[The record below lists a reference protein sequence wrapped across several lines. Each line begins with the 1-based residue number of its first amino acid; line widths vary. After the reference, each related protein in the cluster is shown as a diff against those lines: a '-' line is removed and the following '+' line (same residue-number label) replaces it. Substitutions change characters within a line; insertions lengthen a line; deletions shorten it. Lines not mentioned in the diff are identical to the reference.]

1 MAKNNKQMEGS
12 HPTTASAFAETS
24 EAGSQK
30 IPKVS
35 PKSFMAVGPTLHY
48 SHKNVQ
54 RYWLL
59 TLVVFGLACLFFSKI
74 ASGSFWSFDFQ
85 ATTSSK
91 LWRLDRFIMTGVNIF
106 EYPWQILVLGLL
118 MGIFAIVPVL
128 ISQLLSFNYSLP
140 LIVEVFFLAN
150 LPGFA
155 ICLLV
160 SCVAAACRP
169 LRFRSRIAAIALCT
183 APQLFYWGFFGGAK
197 GVEPIQWGFSFAPWV
212 CAWLIGL
219 AIAGL
224 VLGIGHFTRYRPG
237 LVCTFTSVFLF
248 LAILTFEIRIGF
260 DELDYQ
266 LYVAK
271 NNPEYVSEFHDHS
284 ITEALDN
291 TIKDP
296 AVRSILAGFFY
307 PTEAIPLRKEL
318 INEIQVQLS
327 YDRWPGW
334 FIMPDQFKYQE
345 KRRWLNQQY
354 ELFINPPKPWWMPTS
369 LYAEFK
375 KSRSASSRMPIVLYY
390 KALLSEYSP
399 DTKLLGQKEILHFY
413 NDWPHE
419 RSRELWYRLYR
430 DFGDSPESL
439 EARWRIAWHWA
450 GLGMFEQADKLLAEA
465 QTRLS
470 HRLKLEQEQ
479 AEESRFVSPFSAFG
493 GPADSAMTV
502 VKLDELQRKL
512 DQLRNLVG
520 SQNRTDEAG
529 TKKRLAEFV
538 MLNPYT
544 QDYSGRL
551 DELLEQMGD
560 NDPLR
565 DNILLAKTK
574 LVADEQLRAEQLNQL
589 HKKFQNT
596 DGGMQALYEL
606 ARLKISL
613 YQNESKVEQ
622 KKKYL
627 AETRALLTSFIS
639 LYPNSFCT
647 EQAQKNLND
656 LPKVE

>member
-1 MAKNNKQMEGS
+1 MNNKQTEKT
-12 HPTTASAFAETS
+12 PIVAS
-24 EAGSQK
+24 
-30 IPKVS
+30 
-35 PKSFMAVGPTLHY
+35 KSFMAVGPTLHY
-48 SHKNVQ
+48 SHRNVQ
-54 RYWLL
+54 RCWLFAV
-59 TLVVFGLACLFFSKI
+59 VVFGLSCLFFSRI
-74 ASGSFWSFDFQ
+74 VSGSFWSFNFQ
-85 ATTSSK
+85 ALNSSK
-91 LWRLDRFIMTGVNIF
+91 LWRLDRFVLDGVSIF

-128 ISQLLSFNYSLP
+128 ISQLLSFGYSLP
-140 LIVEVFFLAN
+140 LIAEVFFLAN

-155 ICLLV
+155 ICLLI
-160 SCVAAACRP
+160 SCIAAACRP
-169 LRFRSRIAAIALCT
+169 LRFRSRFTAIALCT
-183 APQLFYWGFFGGAK
+183 APQLLYWGCCGGAR
-197 GVEPIQWGFSFAPWV
+197 GVEPIKWGFSFAPWV

-237 LVCTFTSVFLF
+237 LVWTFTTVFLL

-271 NNPEYVSEFHDHS
+271 NNPDYVGEFHDHS
-284 ITEALDN
+284 ITEALDK

-307 PTEAIPLRKEL
+307 PTESIPLRKEL
-318 INEIQVQLS
+318 KKEIQIQLS

-334 FIMPDQFKYQE
+334 FIMPDELKYQE

-354 ELFINPPKPWWMPTS
+354 ELFINPPKPWWMPPL
-369 LYAEFK
+369 LYTEFK
-375 KSRSASSRMPIVLYY
+375 KRRSASKRMPIALYY
-390 KALLSEYSP
+390 KALLSEYNP
-399 DTKLLGQKEILHFY
+399 DIKLLGQKEVLHFY
-413 NDWPHE
+413 CDWPHE

-430 DFGDSPESL
+430 DFESSPESL
-439 EARWRIAWHWA
+439 EARWRIAKHWA
-450 GLGMFEQADKLLAEA
+450 DLRMFEQADELLAEA
-465 QTRLS
+465 QTRLDE
-470 HRLKLEQEQ
+470 RLKLLEQEQ
-479 AEESRFVSPFSAFG
+479 TEESRFFSLFRP
-493 GPADSAMTV
+493 PADSAMTA
-502 VKLDELQRKL
+502 VKVDELRRKL
-512 DQLRNLVG
+512 DQLRNLIG
-520 SQNRTDEAG
+520 SENRTDEAG
-529 TKKRLAEFV
+529 ARKRLAEFV
-538 MLNPYT
+538 MLNPYS
-544 QDYSGRL
+544 QDYSRRL

-574 LVADEQLRAEQLNQL
+574 LVADEQLRSEQLNQL
-589 HKKFQNT
+589 HQKFQST

-613 YQNESKVEQ
+613 YQNESKAEQ

-656 LPKVE
+656 LPTVE